1 MLASAY
7 EGGGDSVPQC
17 SGAVNLGDRLKGRGP
32 AASLAVLA
40 VALALAG
47 CAGAGG
53 PSGVITGEALEAPA
67 AGGEAVV
74 ATQETPAAEPAA
86 TEASVGQAVPPAATA
101 AAASAPAA
109 SAPATSP
116 AAAETSS
123 RTARDGSRAAPP
135 APPSGKPKELPYP
148 SFGTPAQIGDKP
160 VMSKEDTA
168 KLQKDLETLA
178 KEREAKALR
187 ELEADQ

>member
-1 MLASAY
+1 MA
-7 EGGGDSVPQC
+7 G
-17 SGAVNLGDRLKGRGP
+17 
-32 AASLAVLA
+32 LAVLA

-53 PSGVITGEALEAPA
+53 PSGVITGEALEAPTT
-67 AGGEAVV
+67 GGEAVV
-74 ATQETPAAEPAA
+74 ATQETPAAESAA
-86 TEASVGQAVPPAATA
+86 TEASSASSATA
-101 AAASAPAA
+101 PAEA
-109 SAPATSP
+109 
-116 AAAETSS
+116 SS

-135 APPSGKPKELPYP
+135 AQPSGKPKELPYP

-168 KLQKDLETLA
+168 KLQSDLETLA